1 MASTLRVALRRQ
13 ARLPLSAQKAF
24 TNQSIFTN
32 PSPALQILNSW
43 SPPALP
49 SKWKNPTRTTSISSL
64 RIAAFHVT
72 TRRSILPPGPQV
84 IAGTAN
90 DPAPIPPVSPTHGS
104 YHWTFERS
112 CIIDY
117 FPKQRVP
124 KTRKFLDWT
133 LRAATVLVGVGLYEF
148 ETNDVGVT
156 EAIKRIWTA

>member
-1 MASTLRVALRRQ
+1 MWFRTLKDGLLKEIESFRDDLLRRLWSNHSRAYEPPQCNHPKSTSITANISTSMASTLRVALRRQ

-72 TRRSILPPGPQV
+72 TRRSILPPGPRMYSF
-84 IAGTAN
+84 I
-90 DPAPIPPVSPTHGS
+90 
-104 YHWTFERS
+104 S
-112 CIIDY
+112 CFIL
-117 FPKQRVP
+117 PH
-124 KTRKFLDWT
+124 
-133 LRAATVLVGVGLYEF
+133 
-148 ETNDVGVT
+148 
-156 EAIKRIWTA
+156 